1 MTLLELMLAVAGV
14 AMVGLATTAL
24 LAGAANAWDSRDQF
38 SDQIQAMRTLSHQLQ
53 QMVYSGR
60 RIVSVNTSGTSARY
74 TDLVLWTD
82 DDQFPG
88 EVNLS
93 ELAVLTWD
101 SQLKTLTLHRAD
113 LTAAQKQSQVS
124 NPAFVAAVVGAA
136 NFGPSFRASSSVQAY
151 PLAERVTGFAVTVT
165 NGSLGSPNFRNVFIK
180 MTTQTSV
187 GSTSRIVTICATV
200 RAPDTSVDFGT
211 GGG

>member
-53 QMVYSGR
+53 QMVYGGR
-60 RIVSVNTSGTSARY
+60 RIVSAHTPGTGSRY

-88 EVNLS
+88 EVNFS
-93 ELAVLTWD
+93 ELTVLTWD

-113 LTAAQKQSQVS
+113 LTTAQKQSQVS
-124 NPAFVAAVVGAA
+124 NPAFVAAAVGAA
-136 NFGPSFRASSSVQAY
+136 NFGSSFRAASGVRAY
-151 PLAERVTGFAVTVT
+151 PLADRVTGFTVTVT

-187 GSTSRIVTICATV
+187 GATSRIVTICATV
-200 RAPDTSVDFGT
+200 RAPDTTVDFGT